1 MATSD
6 EIIEVGLAGQ
16 VDKSVYNATTQTPAA
31 MTTLQQALR
40 SVTNELIFLAASERF
55 DSVFAEAFGV
65 NYSKAAAHAI
75 QDQLKRGDLS
85 QLARVEVISAAE
97 LENARAVYASLN
109 STIYLSDHFLAE
121 ASSTELQAVLLE
133 ELGHA
138 IDARVNAKD
147 PQGDEGEMFSLL
159 VRDITPTP
167 KDLSRIMQEDDRRTL
182 SIHGSELVVEQA
194 AAVIYTTST
203 VGLDQSSS
211 TYGYTLSGRYATW
224 IDREWKTVATSRL
237 LFFDGSNTS
246 TIAISPYARFGSL
259 ALSDGLVAYTKYDGQ
274 DYELYRFNGGVTT
287 RVTNNAQNED
297 NLLAEGNT
305 IVWQAYDP
313 NEKTE
318 DGQGTGEI
326 YRNDGTLT
334 TRITTNSVGEH
345 DVQLSK
351 GNILWA
357 ASDGDDYEIYL
368 NDGLSTK
375 ALTNNSL
382 EDYSPVLQGGQAAWL
397 QHNNGQDNLFF
408 YDGSSVKQVTN
419 NQKITNPLIIGSYLA
434 YKQQDPTGKS
444 TLKVYSP
451 RTGISHQLN
460 SDNTFVT
467 DVTAEGNYVAWV
479 EAPVDFTNFVLAPK
493 TLKLFDGVGTKIAA
507 SGFVL
512 GTSAYEALRGGGNGE
527 SIRLS
532 NSKLFYLDDGL
543 NPPST
548 SGPITLLPGG
558 SITITTRYEFWSRDL
573 LVYEIA
579 NPNPTSA
586 NTRLTSLVGPEFRY
600 SHSEIEELSAFGETT
615 LWYGSYGGPNNSD
628 TGLFLTKPSSDSAT
642 PSLPLISASV
652 FPSLGVLEDGPSNLT
667 FELRRTGPTNGTLR
681 VSVTISGSADAND
694 YAQPLDFSSTNG
706 FVTFLPGSST
716 ATVTIK
722 PNPDIEFEA
731 DESITLRINPG
742 GDYGIG
748 SAASATAFIRDDDAY
763 TTIEERG
770 NTKLLRYHNGNAI
783 TETANIR
790 REVSSPWGAKT
801 GSVSSDWLMLAAES
815 VGGNNQILWSYKPTN
830 QIHTWTLDPNWAW
843 QSSSPLINRTSPES
857 WAIESGFQLDL
868 NGDSIIGAPPSPI
881 ESSGNTTLLRRN
893 DGKAVVL
900 QGVTYFDVSSPWGAS
915 AGDANSDWLMLAA
928 ESIGSN
934 NQILWRYKPTNQ
946 IHTWTLNANWAWQSS
961 SPLINRNSP
970 ETLALESGF
979 QLDLNGDSIIG
990 VPPVPVESRGNTTL
1004 LRRNDGRA
1012 IVQQGSKSFDVS
1024 SPWGANTGDANADW
1038 LMLAAESIGSQN
1050 MILWRYKP
1058 TNQLHTWTLN
1068 PNWVWQSSSPLINR
1082 SSPETWTIE
1091 SNFQL
1096 DLNGDSIIG
1105 AP

>member
-1 MATSD
+1 MATS
-6 EIIEVGLAGQ
+6 EEMIEVDLAGQ
-16 VDKSVYNATTQTPAA
+16 VHKSVYNATTQTPAA

-40 SVTNELIFLAASERF
+40 SVTNELVFLAASERF

-97 LENARAVYASLN
+97 LETARAVYASLN

-138 IDARVNAKD
+138 IDARVNARD
-147 PQGDEGEMFSLL
+147 QQGDEGELFSLR

-167 KDLSRIMQEDDRRTL
+167 KDLRRIMQEDDRRTL
-182 SIHGSELVVEQA
+182 SIQGSELVVEQA
-194 AAVIYTTST
+194 AAVIYTTSS
-203 VGLDQSSS
+203 VVLDQNSA
-211 TYGYTLSGRYATW
+211 TFGYTLSGQYATW
-224 IDREWKTVATSRL
+224 IHREWKTVATSRL
-237 LFFDGSNTS
+237 YFFDGSNTS
-246 TIAISPYARFGSL
+246 TIAISPYSWFGSF
-259 ALSDGLVAYTKYDGQ
+259 ALSDGMVAYTKYDGQ
-274 DYELYRFNGGVTT
+274 DYEVYRFNGGVTT
-287 RVTNNAQNED
+287 RVTYNTLDED
-297 NLLAEGNT
+297 NLLVEGNT
-305 IVWQAYDP
+305 VVWQAYDP
-313 NEKTE
+313 NEPRG
-318 DGQGTGEI
+318 DGRGTGEI
-326 YRNDGTLT
+326 YRNDGTFT

-345 DVQLSK
+345 DVQLSR

-368 NDGLSTK
+368 NDGLLTK

-408 YDGSSVKQVTN
+408 YDGSSVKQVTT
-419 NQKITNPLIIGSYLA
+419 NQKITSPLIIGSYLA

-444 TLKVYSP
+444 ILKVYSP

-493 TLKLFDGVGTKIAA
+493 TLKLYDGVGTKIVA
-507 SGFVL
+507 SGVVL
-512 GTSAYEALRGGGNGE
+512 GTSEYNALSGGGNGE

-558 SITITTRYEFWSRDL
+558 SITNTTRYDFYSRDL

-579 NPNPTSA
+579 NTNPTTG
-586 NTRLTSLVGPEFRY
+586 NTRLTSLMGPEFRY
-600 SHSEIEELSAFGETT
+600 RHSEINELSAFGETT
-615 LWYGSYGGPNNSD
+615 LWHGDSWD
-628 TGLFLTKPSSDSAT
+628 FEEGLFLTRPSSGSAS
-642 PSLPLISASV
+642 PPLPLISASV

-667 FELRRTGPTNGTLR
+667 FELRRTGPTNDTLR

-694 YAQPLDFSSTNG
+694 YEQPLDFSGTNG
-706 FVTFLPGSST
+706 FVTFLPGSNT
-716 ATVTIK
+716 ATLTIN
-722 PNPDIEFEA
+722 PNPDVEFEA
-731 DESITLRINPG
+731 DESITLRINPLG
-742 GDYGIG
+742 GYGIG

-763 TTIEERG
+763 TAIEERG
-770 NTKLLRYHNGNAI
+770 NTKLFRYHNGNAV

-790 REVSSPWGAKT
+790 KEVSSPWGAKT
-801 GSVSSDWLMLAAES
+801 GSDSSDWRMLAAES
-815 VGGNNQILWSYKPTN
+815 VGGSNQILWSYKPTN

-843 QSSSPLINRTSPES
+843 QSSSPL
-857 WAIESGFQLDL
+857 GFQLEL
-868 NGDSIIGAPPSPI
+868 NGDSVIGAPHSPI
-881 ESSGNTTLLRRN
+881 ESRGNTTLLRRN

-900 QGVTYFDVSSPWGAS
+900 QGATYFDVSSPWGAS

-928 ESIGSN
+928 ESIGSS
-934 NQILWRYKPTNQ
+934 NQILWRYKPSNQ
-946 IHTWTLNANWAWQSS
+946 IHTQCQLGLAILISPHQPQQPRNLSPRIRLPAGSQWRLHHRRPSRSS
-961 SPLINRNSP
+961 GIEGQHHAPAPQRRQGHRP
-970 ETLALESGF
+970 AGF
-979 QLDLNGDSIIG
+979 QVL
-990 VPPVPVESRGNTTL
+990 RCL
-1004 LRRNDGRA
+1004 LPLGRKH
-1012 IVQQGSKSFDVS
+1012 G
-1024 SPWGANTGDANADW
+1024 
-1038 LMLAAESIGSQN
+1038 
-1050 MILWRYKP
+1050 
-1058 TNQLHTWTLN
+1058 
-1068 PNWVWQSSSPLINR
+1068 
-1082 SSPETWTIE
+1082 
-1091 SNFQL
+1091 
-1096 DLNGDSIIG
+1096 
-1105 AP
+1105 